1 VSDRTST
8 STPTLFLGA
17 PPAAARPAELLT
29 VAQSAD
35 ARIGELAG
43 RLAVAEHQAAISRFE
58 QERLRN
64 RRSVRIATELAAIG
78 TRPLPE
84 VARRLRAAVEPVE
97 TPSPPIAPELPE
109 RSSEVADAVRATL
122 DAEAGEQHQRFA
134 HLRVLHAGPV
144 CRFSGLAPHTRLD
157 PARWREQ
164 VVEFEADLLLIEPP
178 TRASWDPVPGGLGP
192 VLAAARAAGIP
203 SARIHLSSAD
213 REAAAT
219 GTGSRADLE
228 VVEGAGDEALPLSVD
243 TSELNPAGWLREP
256 LDPVVVFA
264 SRGLGPGALARLAAV
279 DPPVLLLHPPGL
291 RPEGWEGRRK
301 VVRTATQLHRLLRRC
316 GVLLDHPDHHGAAA
330 EQRRVWHAAR
340 ACGLP
345 IVAIDPPSVPTA
357 AEGER
362 LVGVLSVEHGGE
374 VEAIHGV
381 IADLDRRER
390 LSIAGRRQVLST
402 ADRETAFRELCAR
415 LAIPLPRPPRTTV
428 VLSTHRPTY
437 LDHAADSISRQVQ
450 PDVDVVVVLHGDA
463 FDDHEAFDRFPE
475 LTAVV
480 RAPRA
485 WSFGD
490 ALNAGLD
497 EATGELISKM
507 DDDDHYGPHHL
518 QDLVLAQRYSG
529 ADVVGKRIEFVH
541 LAARDLTLRRAPGAV
556 ESDRAHVGGPTILA
570 TAACLQHHR
579 FLRVP
584 NRVDSTF
591 YDRVLNV
598 GGRIYRTH
606 SRDVILERH
615 GDAHAWEQTDDR
627 FLDQAIAQRRGLDVG
642 FASSDPADG

>member
-1 VSDRTST
+1 VSDPKST
-8 STPTLFLGA
+8 STPTWFLGA

-29 VAQSAD
+29 VAESAD
-35 ARIGELAG
+35 ARIGELAR
-43 RLAVAEHQAAISRFE
+43 RLAVTEHQAAISRFE
-58 QERLRN
+58 RERLRN
-64 RRSVRIATELAAIG
+64 RRSVRVATELAAVG
-78 TRPLPE
+78 SRPLPSL
-84 VARRLRAAVEPVE
+84 ARRLRAAVEPVE
-97 TPSPPIAPELPE
+97 TPTPPIAPELPE
-109 RSSEVADAVRATL
+109 APSEVTDAVRAAL
-122 DAEAGEQHQRFA
+122 DAEAAEQHQRFA
-134 HLRVLHAGPV
+134 HLRVLHVGPV
-144 CRFSGLAPHTRLD
+144 CRFGGLAPHTRLD

-164 VVEFEADLLLIEPP
+164 VVEFEADLLLIEPS
-178 TRASWDPVPGGLGP
+178 TRAAWDPFPGGLAP

-203 SARIHLSSAD
+203 SARIHLSSAG
-213 REAAAT
+213 REEATT
-219 GTGSRADLE
+219 GTVSRADLE
-228 VVEGAGDEALPLSVD
+228 LVEGVGDEALPLSVD
-243 TSELNPAGWLREP
+243 TSELNPAGWQREP

-264 SRGLGPGALARLAAV
+264 SRRLGPEACARLAAV

-301 VVRTATQLHRLLRRC
+301 VVRSATQLHRLLRRC
-316 GVLLDHPDHHGAAA
+316 GVLLDHPDHHGSAT

-340 ACGLP
+340 ACGVP
-345 IVAIDPPSVPTA
+345 IVSIDPATCPAA
-357 AEGER
+357 AEVER
-362 LVGVLSVEHGGE
+362 PAGVLHAAPGDE

-381 IADLDRRER
+381 ITDLDRRER

-415 LAIPLPRPPRTTV
+415 VAVPLPRRPRTTV
-428 VLSTHRPTY
+428 VLSSHRPTY

-450 PDVDVVVVLHGDA
+450 PDVDVVVVLHGEG
-463 FDDHEAFDRFPE
+463 FDDHEALDRFPE

-485 WSFGD
+485 WSLGD

-497 EATGELISKM
+497 EAAGELISKM

-541 LAARDLTLRRAPGAV
+541 LAGRDLTLRRLPGAV

-591 YDRVLNV
+591 YDRVLGA

-627 FLDQAIAQRRGLDVG
+627 FLDQAIATRPGLDVEL
-642 FASSDPADG
+642 ASSDPADG